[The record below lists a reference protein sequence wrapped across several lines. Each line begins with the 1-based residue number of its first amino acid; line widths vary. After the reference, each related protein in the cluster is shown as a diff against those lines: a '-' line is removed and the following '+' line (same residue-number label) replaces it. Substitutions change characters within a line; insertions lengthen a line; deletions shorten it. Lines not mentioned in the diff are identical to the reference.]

1 MLRAKSLSLILIFFI
16 FLIFPLFAAGT
27 DQSQFSVPAYKSRK
41 YETEGF
47 VKIYVKEWLTNA
59 SDKNQNN
66 GVWFDNKS
74 FRIPE
79 RRIGDPNLDFFSVF
93 IKSNLKN
100 RITVTVTNTDF
111 VNPRSD
117 IKIKTGFKRWTQ
129 PFQNFKSGVVQE
141 DLNYYIYEYKPTFQ
155 EINENTFIYYNSYR
169 KVSCDS
175 QGVIEGDFP
184 EEYEVFGACSGL
196 EVLPGIPSGYSQPKD
211 SEVVFRCPISKEDY
225 DRLPE
230 GVEFVS
236 TITISVGVE

>member
-1 MLRAKSLSLILIFFI
+1 MRAKSLSLILIFFL
-16 FLIFPLFAAGT
+16 FLFFPLFAAGN
-27 DQSQFSVPAYKSRK
+27 DQSKFSVPAYKSRK

-47 VKIYVKEWLTNA
+47 VKIYVKEWLTSNTD
-59 SDKNQNN
+59 SSNV
-66 GVWFDNKS
+66 VWFDNKS

-79 RRIGDPNLDFFSVF
+79 RKIGKPDLDFFSVF

-117 IKIKTGFKRWTQ
+117 IKIKTGFKRWTK
-129 PFQNFKSGVVQE
+129 NFNIIKSGVVQD
-141 DLNYYIYEYKPTFQ
+141 DLNYYIYEYKPTYQ
-155 EINENTFIYYNSYR
+155 EINENTFIYYNGYR

-175 QGVIEGDFP
+175 QGKIEGDFP

-196 EVLPGIPSGYSQPKD
+196 EVLPGIPSGWYD
-211 SEVVFRCPISKEDY
+211 SKTTDPEVVFRCPISKEDY
-225 DRLPE
+225 ARLPE

-236 TITISVGVE
+236 TITIYVGVE